1 MCTNHL
7 FIHTQWKIAYFWNS
21 QDSGMVKFPS
31 QFVFILKSS
40 ISEKWTGQWI
50 RSGLLQFCT
59 ESRTLFGI
67 WKKRHP
73 AVTSGPVLGGSGQRS
88 RVCAG
93 GKSGYAGCTAAP
105 ARARAWHAAAAL
117 LRPPAARARAASAQ
131 AQRGRRRTPPG
142 SGRQGPGSRG
152 SARFCAR
159 CVQEQA
165 PPLQTDCWNQL
176 RQRPAAKHGAES
188 DLSAYVMPQKYLTE
202 NLPFQLH
209 LFLRY

>member
-1 MCTNHL
+1 MNS
-7 FIHTQWKIAYFWNS
+7 FWS
-21 QDSGMVKFPS
+21 AS
-31 QFVFILKSS
+31 ILHRVSYS
-40 ISEKWTGQWI
+40 IRYLKEKTPGGYQ
-50 RSGLLQFCT
+50 RPRARRFRTALAGLRRRAVRL
-59 ESRTLFGI
+59 R
-67 WKKRHP
+67 RH
-73 AVTSGPVLGGSGQRS
+73 V
-88 RVCAG
+88 
-93 GKSGYAGCTAAP
+93 GCTAAP